1 MATDNEDDSPTE
13 VEVPVLPRETW
24 EHVKRS
30 LEKFEAHLENAKLL
44 SSAARQYH
52 DELLEGGR
60 SLEEVD
66 RQAILKALEGTLLLV
81 DDLFPGQS
89 VLKRPL
95 IRVYDAIVGVHNG
108 LATDP
113 VLQVE
118 RPQQRPSH
126 GASVQRLK
134 GEAAAALSLYY
145 KAGQK
150 LNPASEIVARKVKMR
165 DVASIGYRMSPNQ
178 DITGRTIREWRS
190 EVTKPKAQSIAVERY
205 NMVLYYFKACGAD
218 EAAGEAEFVLAELL
232 TPPKKTG

>member
-13 VEVPVLPRETW
+13 VEVAVLPRETW

-30 LEKFEAHLENAKLL
+30 LEKFEAFLENAKLL
-44 SSAARQYH
+44 SSAAHQDH

-66 RQAILKALEGTLLLV
+66 RQAILRALEGTLLLV

-95 IRVYDAIVGVHNG
+95 IRVYDAIFGVHYG

-150 LNPASEIVARKVKMR
+150 LNPASKIVASKVKMR
-165 DVASIGYRMSPNQ
+165 DVASIGYRMSPDQ